1 MGRVRG
7 GGGRWRGVGRWWGV
21 ARCGA
26 AALGGA
32 VVRGGAV
39 RGGGEERCWFDGLEG
54 GGVLGYLYWGG
65 EGFAW
70 GRGQEID

>member
-1 MGRVRG
+1 MGKVR
-7 GGGRWRGVGRWWGV
+7 RRRGE
-21 ARCGA
+21 
-26 AALGGA
+26 GGA

-54 GGVLGYLYWGG
+54 GCLGIYIG
-65 EGFAW
+65 EGRVFAW

>member
-1 MGRVRG
+1 MGKV
-7 GGGRWRGVGRWWGV
+7 RWWWRDGGDAV
-21 ARCGA
+21 RVA

-54 GGVLGYLYWGG
+54 ESLLY
-65 EGFAW
+65 
-70 GRGQEID
+70 

>member
-1 MGRVRG
+1 MTRRG
-7 GGGRWRGVGRWWGV
+7 ASTSKSEGLRRR
-21 ARCGA
+21 RKA

-54 GGVLGYLYWGG
+54 GG
-65 EGFAW
+65 AW
-70 GRGQEID
+70 VFILGRGGFLLGVGGKK

>member
-1 MGRVRG
+1 MGKV
-7 GGGRWRGVGRWWGV
+7 RWWWRDGGDAV
-21 ARCGA
+21 RVA

-54 GGVLGYLYWGG
+54 GCLGIYIG
-65 EGFAW
+65 EGRVLL
-70 GRGQEID
+70 GVGDKK